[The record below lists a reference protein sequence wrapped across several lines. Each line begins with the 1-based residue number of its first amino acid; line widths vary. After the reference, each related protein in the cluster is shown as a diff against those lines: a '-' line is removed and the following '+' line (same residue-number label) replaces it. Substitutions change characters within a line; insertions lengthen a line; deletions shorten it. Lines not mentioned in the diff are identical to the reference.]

1 MPSETNA
8 IDRSTF
14 LKRASGVFAL
24 GLLDRSSLTRIL
36 NARASLEHPE
46 PREGITGEHVLAASA
61 LSATHNAKVL
71 QAYEDARNYPAIFDG
86 VGCACSCGGKNGM
99 HRSLLVCFEGPQ
111 ATGCGACQEEG
122 EIVGKAARD
131 GKSLAE
137 ARAAA
142 DKWAR

>member
-1 MPSETNA
+1 MMSQSQSL
-8 IDRSTF
+8 DRATF

-24 GLLDRSSLTRIL
+24 GVINRSGLRHIL
-36 NARASLEHPE
+36 MQSSLEHPE
-46 PREGITGEHVLAASA
+46 PREGITGENVLAADK
-61 LSATHNAKVL
+61 LVGVRNAKVI
-71 QAYEDARNYPAIFDG
+71 QAYEDARAYPAIFDG
-86 VGCACSCGGKNGM
+86 VGCACSCGGKKGM
-99 HRSLLVCFEGPQ
+99 HRSLLVCFEGAQ

-122 EIVGKAARD
+122 EIVGKAARE